1 MATSV
6 VSKRVSGG
14 KISKAKAAQKIVT
27 LVEQYMDAQ
36 KLSEREKNQRA
47 SRLAK
52 HVEVVIERRAKP

>member
-6 VSKRVSGG
+6 VSKRASGR
-14 KISKAKAAQKIVT
+14 KISRTKAARKIVT

-52 HVEVVIERRAKP
+52 RVDVVIERRAKP